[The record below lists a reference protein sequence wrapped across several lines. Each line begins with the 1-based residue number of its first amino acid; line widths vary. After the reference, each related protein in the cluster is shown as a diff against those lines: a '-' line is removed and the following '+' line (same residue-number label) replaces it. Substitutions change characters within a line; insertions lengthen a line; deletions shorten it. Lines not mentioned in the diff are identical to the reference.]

1 MYIKLSESLWF
12 RRGTKYRKRHVLMVF
27 KLLPAN
33 LGLFVTPFDFF
44 VFECFDKFLELL
56 SNSVTLNRIQG
67 QVLDRHFGV

>member
-12 RRGTKYRKRHVLMVF
+12 RRGTKYRKRHV

-56 SNSVTLNRIQG
+56 SNPVTLDGI
-67 QVLDRHFGV
+67 